1 MAIDCNGKEQVKCTD
16 PNTHIWNLVE
26 MVMHAKGAMGS
37 GANPQILSYCGPST
51 AMVGMMF
58 QLHGVQNDS
67 GQVYMAPSQRGQITF
82 TT

>member
-1 MAIDCNGKEQVKCTD
+1 MQ
-16 PNTHIWNLVE
+16 
-26 MVMHAKGAMGS
+26 KGAMGS